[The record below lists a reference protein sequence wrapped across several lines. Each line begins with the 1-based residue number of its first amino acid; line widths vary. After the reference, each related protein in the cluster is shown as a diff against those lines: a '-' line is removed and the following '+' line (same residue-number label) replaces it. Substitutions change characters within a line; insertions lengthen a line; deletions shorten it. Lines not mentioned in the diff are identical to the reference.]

1 MKYKAIVTDYVWPNL
16 DIERSILNENE
27 IDLVDCK
34 SMSREDILSESTDAD
49 AIIFCFADVDSEL
62 LEKAKKCKVAS
73 RYGIGVDNIDIKKC
87 TELGIVV
94 TNIPDY
100 CLEEVADHA
109 IGMILSLNRRIT
121 EHWDLVKNGGW
132 HELNLD
138 IPVLRLSEATL
149 GIVGFGRI
157 GKTIAQRMSSF
168 GVKIIASDPILK
180 PGEII
185 DNVKIVTFDQLLEQS
200 DFITVHVPLME
211 DTHHLFSKPEFSIM
225 KNNAILINCA
235 RGGLI
240 NEMDAALAL
249 KNNEIG
255 GVGLDVIEDMSDKPT
270 SPLFESKNVI
280 ITPHTAFFSKS
291 SNEEL
296 QKRTAQEVV
305 RVINSKQPENFINP
319 EVINNSRLKLV

>member
-16 DIERSILNENE
+16 DIERSILSENG

-34 SMSREDILSESTDAD
+34 SMSREDILSESADAD
-49 AIIFCFADVDSEL
+49 AIIFCFAEVDAEL

-109 IGMILSLNRRIT
+109 IGMILNLNRRIG
-121 EHWDLVKNGGW
+121 EHWDLVRNGGW

-157 GKTIAQRMSSF
+157 GKTIAKRMSSF
-168 GVKIIASDPILK
+168 GLKIIASDPILK
-180 PGEII
+180 SGDTI
-185 DNVKIVTFDQLLEQS
+185 DEVKIVTFDQLLEES

-211 DTHHLFSKPEFSIM
+211 NTHHLFSKPEFSKM

-240 NEMDAALAL
+240 NEKEAFLAL
-249 KNNEIG
+249 ENNEIG
-255 GVGLDVIEDMSDKPT
+255 GIGLDVIEEMSDKPS
-270 SPLFESKNVI
+270 SPLFESNNVI